1 MILVVDASPL
11 ITLARIGSLEL
22 LHRLAAQVVVP
33 EAVYHECVIRAQ
45 GRPGSIEV
53 AQAGWIIREQVK
65 NQAKVVRLHTRVG
78 RGEAE
83 AIVLAQEIHADAVV
97 LDDAT
102 ARRMAEGEG
111 CRVVGL
117 LGLLLEG
124 KQRGLIPA
132 VQPLFD
138 LMRTTGFFIGEAL
151 YIISILRQAGEGS
164 QD

>member
-1 MILVVDASPL
+1 MILVLDASPL

-22 LHRLAAQVVVP
+22 LHRLASQVLVP
-33 EAVYHECVIRAQ
+33 EAVYHECVTRAQ
-45 GRPGSIEV
+45 GRPGGIEL
-53 AQAGWIIREQVK
+53 AQADWMIRKQVK
-65 NQAKVVRLHTRVG
+65 NQAKVMQLQARVG

-83 AIVLAQEIHADAVV
+83 AIALAQEIHADAVV

-102 ARRMAEGEG
+102 ARQMAEGEG

-124 KQRGLIPA
+124 KRRGLIPG
-132 VQPLFD
+132 VQPLLD
-138 LMRTTGFFIGEAL
+138 HIRTAGFFVSEGL
-151 YIISILRQAGEGS
+151 YTNILRQAGEGS